1 MRVSLGSLE
10 GLNGLPLDPTLAG
23 TMVQFKLEESK
34 GRNLATNVK
43 KKVFHGKVKLIKDDT
58 YGFVVCEVSL
68 FFIEMFS
75 VFLKYF
81 FKNESEDL
89 FFHFSDVAE
98 NDRDDLRKE
107 HLVTFSIRYNERAR
121 KRNAFDVHLLP
132 RHMVTF
138 FDYNIIF

>member
-34 GRNLATNVK
+34 GRTMATNVK

-68 FFIEMFS
+68 FFRNVLSLTEIFS
-75 VFLKYF
+75 
-81 FKNESEDL
+81 
-89 FFHFSDVAE
+89 
-98 NDRDDLRKE
+98 
-107 HLVTFSIRYNERAR
+107 
-121 KRNAFDVHLLP
+121 
-132 RHMVTF
+132 
-138 FDYNIIF
+138 